1 MKLSIIIV
9 NYNVQHFLEQCL
21 QSVFKALQNVDG
33 EVWVVDN
40 NSVDGSVA
48 MVKEKFPEVILV
60 DSKENLGFSKGN
72 NLAMKK
78 SKGEYTLLLNP
89 DTLVEEDTFEK
100 VVTFMDEN
108 PKAGGLGVKMVD
120 GKGNFLPE
128 SKRSLPTPSVAFYKI
143 FGLSSLFPKSKRFGK
158 YHCGHLD
165 KNETNEIE
173 ILSGAFMLMR
183 KSALDRVGLLD
194 EDFFMYGEDID
205 LSWRLIKGGFKN
217 YYFADTRIIHYKGE
231 STKKSS
237 VNYVFVFYNAMI
249 IFAKKHFSSKNASL
263 FSFLIKLAIYF
274 RAGVAITN
282 RLVKKSILPIFDASL
297 LFFGILGFKSIWEEQ
312 IKGFRYP
319 NEFLYYIIP
328 SITLIIM
335 ASVAFCGGYR
345 NKVKLNKVLNGVSFG
360 AISVLIG
367 YGLIDEEYR
376 FSRAIIGFSA
386 IWSALAFVST
396 RFIIHFF
403 KYGDFEIDSNS
414 RKNVGIIGETQEIER
429 VKGILQKSNFLLQNF
444 VFINSTKKSK
454 NNDFVGNI
462 DQLNEIIEVYQ
473 LDEVIFCAKDLS
485 SNTIIATMESL
496 SKNDTEF
503 KIAPPESLFILGSS
517 SIDSPGELYLID
529 INSLSKPQN
538 LRNKRIF
545 DLITSILLLFSS
557 PILVLFVKRPTKMF
571 INIINVFKGNFTWV
585 GYSGALKS
593 QKELPELKKG
603 VLSPLDRF
611 NSDQLEEETKERIN
625 IQYAKD
631 YNPFNDLTILIKG
644 LKSIDR

>member
-1 MKLSIIIV
+1 MKLSVIIV

-21 QSVFKALQNVDG
+21 HSVFKALQNVEG

-48 MVKEKFPEVILV
+48 MVKEKFPDVKLI
-60 DSKENLGFSKGN
+60 DSKENLGFSRGN
-72 NLAMKK
+72 NLAMRK
-78 SKGEYTLLLNP
+78 SNGEYTLLLNP

-100 VVTFMDEN
+100 ALRFMDEN
-108 PKAGGLGVKMVD
+108 PDAGGLGVKMVD

-165 KNETNEIE
+165 KNETHEIE

-183 KSALDRVGLLD
+183 KKALDKVGLLD

-205 LSWRLIKGGFKN
+205 LSYRLIKGGYKN
-217 YYFADTRIIHYKGE
+217 YYLADTRIIHYKGE

-249 IFAKKHFSSKNASL
+249 IFAKKHFSSKNASV

-274 RAGVAITN
+274 RASIAIFN
-282 RLVKKSILPIFDASL
+282 RVLKKSTLPVLDAL
-297 LFFGILGFKSIWEEQ
+297 LLVSGILCFKYLWESQ
-312 IKGFRYP
+312 IKGFNYP
-319 NEFLYYIIP
+319 DAFNYYVIP
-328 SITLIIM
+328 SLTILILS
-335 ASVAFCGGYR
+335 SVAFFGGYR
-345 NKVKLNKVLNGVSFG
+345 KKVKLNRVLNGVAFG

-367 YGLIDEEYR
+367 YAFIDEKYR
-376 FSRAIIGFSA
+376 FSRAIIAFSA
-386 IWSALAFVST
+386 LWSSIALVSS
-396 RFIIHFF
+396 RMILQFF

-414 RKNVGIIGETQEIER
+414 RKNVGIVGNPEELQR

-444 VFINSTKKSK
+444 VFINAEDKAAENKY
-454 NNDFVGNI
+454 VGSI
-462 DQLNEIIEVYQ
+462 KQLDEIIQ
-473 LDEVIFCAKDLS
+473 IHKLDEVIFCAKDLT
-485 SNTIIATMESL
+485 SNTIIETMESL
-496 SKNDTEF
+496 SNHDTEF

-529 INSLSKPQN
+529 INSLSKPEN
-538 LRNKRIF
+538 IRSKRVF
-545 DLITSILLLFSS
+545 DIISSLVLLITSPIIALL
-557 PILVLFVKRPTKMF
+557 VKRPSRMF
-571 INIINVFKGNFTWV
+571 NNIIRVFKGKTSWV
-585 GYSGALKS
+585 GYSKS
-593 QKELPELKKG
+593 FGLKKEMPVLKAG
-603 VLSPLDRF
+603 ILSPLDRF
-611 NSDQLEEETKERIN
+611 KAEDLEKETEERIN

-631 YNPFNDLTILIKG
+631 YHPLNDLTILIKG
-644 LKSIDR
+644 LKRIDQ

>member
-183 KSALDRVGLLD
+183 KSALNRVGLLD

-396 RFIIHFF
+396 RFILHFF

>member
-194 EDFFMYGEDID
+194 EEFFMYGEDID

-396 RFIIHFF
+396 RFILHFF

>member
-1 MKLSIIIV
+1 M
-9 NYNVQHFLEQCL
+9 
-21 QSVFKALQNVDG
+21 
-33 EVWVVDN
+33 
-40 NSVDGSVA
+40 
-48 MVKEKFPEVILV
+48 
-60 DSKENLGFSKGN
+60 
-72 NLAMKK
+72 
-78 SKGEYTLLLNP
+78 
-89 DTLVEEDTFEK
+89 EEDTFEK

-143 FGLSSLFPKSKRFGK
+143 SGLSSLFPKSKRFGK

-183 KSALDRVGLLD
+183 KSALNRVGLLD

-319 NEFLYYIIP
+319 NEFLYFIP

-396 RFIIHFF
+396 RFILHFF

-429 VKGILQKSNFLLQNF
+429 VKGILQNQIFFFRTLFLL
-444 VFINSTKKSK
+444 ILPKR
-454 NNDFVGNI
+454 
-462 DQLNEIIEVYQ
+462 
-473 LDEVIFCAKDLS
+473 AK
-485 SNTIIATMESL
+485 TMTL
-496 SKNDTEF
+496 
-503 KIAPPESLFILGSS
+503 
-517 SIDSPGELYLID
+517 
-529 INSLSKPQN
+529 
-538 LRNKRIF
+538 
-545 DLITSILLLFSS
+545 
-557 PILVLFVKRPTKMF
+557 
-571 INIINVFKGNFTWV
+571 
-585 GYSGALKS
+585 
-593 QKELPELKKG
+593 
-603 VLSPLDRF
+603 
-611 NSDQLEEETKERIN
+611 
-625 IQYAKD
+625 
-631 YNPFNDLTILIKG
+631 
-644 LKSIDR
+644 

>member
-1 MKLSIIIV
+1 M
-9 NYNVQHFLEQCL
+9 
-21 QSVFKALQNVDG
+21 DG

-165 KNETNEIE
+165 KNETNKIE

-396 RFIIHFF
+396 RFILHFF

>member
-165 KNETNEIE
+165 KNETNKIE

-396 RFIIHFF
+396 RFILHFF

>member
-194 EDFFMYGEDID
+194 EEFFMYGEDID

-249 IFAKKHFSSKNASL
+249 IFAKKHLSSKNASL
-263 FSFLIKLAIYF
+263 FSFLIKIAIYF

-396 RFIIHFF
+396 RFILHFF

-571 INIINVFKGNFTWV
+571 TNIINVFKGNFTWV

>member
-194 EDFFMYGEDID
+194 EEFFMYGEDID

-396 RFIIHFF
+396 RFILHFF

-529 INSLSKPQN
+529 INSLSKPHN

>member
-194 EDFFMYGEDID
+194 EEFFMYGEDID

-396 RFIIHFF
+396 RFILHFF

-571 INIINVFKGNFTWV
+571 TNIINVFKGNFTWV
-585 GYSGALKS
+585 SYSGALKS

>member
-1 MKLSIIIV
+1 
-9 NYNVQHFLEQCL
+9 
-21 QSVFKALQNVDG
+21 VDG

-165 KNETNEIE
+165 KNETNKIE

-396 RFIIHFF
+396 RFILHFF